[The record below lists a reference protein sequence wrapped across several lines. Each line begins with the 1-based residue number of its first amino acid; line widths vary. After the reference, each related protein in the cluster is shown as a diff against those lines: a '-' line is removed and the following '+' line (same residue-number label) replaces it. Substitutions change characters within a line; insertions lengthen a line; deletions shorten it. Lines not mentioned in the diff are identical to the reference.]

1 MNFRKSVGSLT
12 DERVKIT
19 SEVIKGMRAI
29 KMYAWE
35 KPFSEIIKESRRYNM
50 TNFVTAIKTSHL
62 MQISQALIIFYTY
75 VALAILFLLVD

>member
-62 MQISQALIIFYTY
+62 MQIYQALIIFYTY
-75 VALAILFLLVD
+75 VAFAILFLLVD